1 MDLRI
6 VSFSGEAWWTGGTM
20 WRLAA
25 RCLYCD
31 AELGSD
37 GLSSGGLEE
46 GTEAYARMSDGLR
59 AFWLETHPCPRIA
72 RTVERAVKKHLT

>member
-20 WRLAA
+20 WRLTA

-37 GLSSGGLEE
+37 GLSSGGMDE
-46 GTEAYARMSDGLR
+46 GSEAFGRMSAGLR
-59 AFWLETHPCPRIA
+59 EFWEAEHPCPRIA
-72 RTVERAVKKHLT
+72 RTVSRAIKQDI